1 MTMRKE
7 IFTPEKKQ
15 QIYRLLLYGGA
26 VIVGVWILAPIA
38 LIALAALSTPRDL
51 YDIHKVLPTS
61 FTLDHIYKLLFVL
74 GAWQALINSI
84 LVALLTIG
92 LSFLLGLP
100 AGYALSRFIFPGR
113 DTLKLL
119 VLTTRMFPVM
129 ILAIP
134 LTVLYIQLGLSDTL
148 VGVAL
153 AHTSM
158 VLPFVILITSSIFAS
173 VPVEYEE
180 AAMIFGLS
188 HAKAFLKVT
197 LPLALPGLAA
207 SAIFTFIMSW
217 NEVFVAAILTFTNRT
232 LPAHILTTALASP
245 DYFKFAAGLIMTIPA
260 MIFVFIARKYLVT
273 MWGITLR

>member
-26 VIVGVWILAPIA
+26 VIVSVWILAPIA

-61 FTLDHIYKLLFVL
+61 FTLDHMYKLLFVL

>member
-61 FTLDHIYKLLFVL
+61 FTLDHMYKLLFVL